1 MMQIDKI
8 NMDIYINA
16 RFLTQK
22 ITGVQRFAIEI
33 SKELIKMDERVKF
46 LSPLEVIHKDIASE
60 LGVIPIGPSTSH
72 FWEQVSLPRY
82 LKRIGSPLLVN
93 LCNTAPLY
101 YSNKVITI
109 HDIAYKLFPDNF
121 SLLFRTYY
129 NFLIPRILQSSRKI
143 ITVSHFSKQE
153 ILKHY
158 KVEENKVDVIYN
170 AVSNKFIPSKKE
182 NYEKYILGVS
192 SLSKHKNFD
201 MLIKA
206 FNKIKDK
213 NLKLYIVGEENRNLN
228 NILTKGHELNSNLI
242 FKGRVNDQEL
252 VELYSN
258 AICFVFPSL
267 YEGFGIP
274 PLEAMAC
281 GCPIAVSNV
290 TSLPEICKDAAL
302 YFNPLDMEEIAEK
315 MLKVVQSND
324 IKKTLI
330 HKGFNQVKNYSW
342 EKSANKLLTNMKKLY
357 KN

>member
-33 SKELIKMDERVKF
+33 SKEIKKMDVQVKF
-46 LSPLEVIHKDIASE
+46 VSPFKVTHNDIANE
-60 LGVIPIGPSTSH
+60 LGVIPIGSSTSH

-101 YSNKVITI
+101 YSNKIITI

-121 SLLFRTYY
+121 SLPFRTYY
-129 NFLIPRILQSSRKI
+129 NFLVPRILQSSRKI

-170 AVSNKFIPSKKE
+170 AVSNKFVPSKKE

-201 MLIKA
+201 MLIKS

-213 NLKLYIVGEENRNLN
+213 NLKLYIVGEKNRNLN
-228 NILTKGHELNSNLI
+228 NILTKGHDLNSNLI
-242 FKGRVNDQEL
+242 FKGRVSDQEL

-258 AICFVFPSL
+258 AVCFVFPSL

-281 GCPIAVSNV
+281 GCPIAISNV
-290 TSLPEICKDAAL
+290 ASLPEVCRDAAL
-302 YFNPLDMEEIAEK
+302 YFDPLDMEDIAAK
-315 MLKVVQSND
+315 ILKVVHNDD

-330 HKGFNQVKNYSW
+330 HKGFNQVKKYSW
-342 EKSANKLLTNMKKLY
+342 GKSASKFQDIINRELK
-357 KN
+357 